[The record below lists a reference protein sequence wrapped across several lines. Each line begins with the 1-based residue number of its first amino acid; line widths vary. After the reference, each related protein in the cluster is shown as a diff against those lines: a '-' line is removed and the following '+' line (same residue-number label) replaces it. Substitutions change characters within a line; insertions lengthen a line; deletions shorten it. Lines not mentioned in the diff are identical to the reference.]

1 MRLGVYKEGMRQMWR
16 RRTGVDLEGLHQG
29 RTEAVAK
36 PTEPVQE
43 APAAGWGVSY
53 NPCEDQT
60 APCHPH
66 EGPLPQAVLRLEF
79 WILIGLAVVSV
90 RVIVS
95 MAPHIV
101 LGPQFG
107 NSTANND

>member
-1 MRLGVYKEGMRQMWR
+1 MGANSADGVE
-16 RRTGVDLEGLHQG
+16 
-29 RTEAVAK
+29 
-36 PTEPVQE
+36 
-43 APAAGWGVSY
+43 
-53 NPCEDQT
+53 
-60 APCHPH
+60 
-66 EGPLPQAVLRLEF
+66 AVLRLEF

-107 NSTANND
+107 NLTANND

>member
-1 MRLGVYKEGMRQMWR
+1 MKLVP
-16 RRTGVDLEGLHQG
+16 
-29 RTEAVAK
+29 K
-36 PTEPVQE
+36 PTH
-43 APAAGWGVSY
+43 AFI
-53 NPCEDQT
+53 CE
-60 APCHPH
+60 
-66 EGPLPQAVLRLEF
+66 AVLRLEF

-107 NSTANND
+107 NLTANND

>member
-1 MRLGVYKEGMRQMWR
+1 MGRGVRNGCPSM
-16 RRTGVDLEGLHQG
+16 V
-29 RTEAVAK
+29 
-36 PTEPVQE
+36 
-43 APAAGWGVSY
+43 
-53 NPCEDQT
+53 
-60 APCHPH
+60 
-66 EGPLPQAVLRLEF
+66 QAVLRLEF
-79 WILIGLAVVSV
+79 WLLIGLAVVSV